1 MVSVTIAIDTEVVMM
16 ELRSQFGFVRRQHVC
31 VPVERKST
39 KSCG

>member
-1 MVSVTIAIDTEVVMM
+1 MVSVTIAIDTEVMM